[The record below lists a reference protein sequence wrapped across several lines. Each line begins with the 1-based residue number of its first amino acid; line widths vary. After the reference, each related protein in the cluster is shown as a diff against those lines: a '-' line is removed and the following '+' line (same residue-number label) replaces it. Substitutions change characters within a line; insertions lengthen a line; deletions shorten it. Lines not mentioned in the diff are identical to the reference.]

1 MKLIMEN
8 WRDYMEESQIC
19 ENHAYVTRVLG
30 ISLPVNESG
39 DTIIS
44 EELRRHILEEHVLLE
59 NFIKSV
65 AANLKKG
72 AGEMKNLLLAFYS
85 MAKDKTGSAVD
96 SWNKIIGRLI
106 NEHAEKLK
114 KALEAASG
122 LPKVGGAA
130 AKLLQKLNAALKA
143 FFGSDSSWKK
153 VIAGTSIAVGLVWIE
168 KKIGGLIDEIV
179 SAHDPRELAKGEILD
194 KIKKFLLESVT
205 KFFGEGFIANVMEHV
220 ADVKKWLGWIG
231 PLVGGASFVAA
242 AMARPALR
250 VNRPSSLK
258 PFMKK

>member
-1 MKLIMEN
+1 MEN

-44 EELRRHILEEHVLLE
+44 EELRRHILEEHMLLE

-72 AGEMKNLLLAFYS
+72 AGEMKNLLLAFYN
-85 MAKDKTGSAVD
+85 MAKDKTGSAIS
-96 SWNKIIGRLI
+96 SWNKIIMRLI
-106 NEHAEKLK
+106 NELAQKLK
-114 KALEAASG
+114 KALEIASD

-130 AKLLQKLNAALKA
+130 AKLLQKLNAAIKA
-143 FFGSDSSWKK
+143 FTGSDSSWKK
-153 VIAGTSIAVGLVWIE
+153 VIAGASIVVGLAWIKE
-168 KKIGGLIDEIV
+168 KIGELIDEIV
-179 SAHDPRELAKGEILD
+179 GAADPRQLAKGEILN
-194 KIKKFLLESVT
+194 KISKFLLGSVT
-205 KFFGEGFIANVMEHV
+205 KFFGEDFIANVMEHV

-231 PLVGGASFVAA
+231 PLVGGASFVASTLQRSA
-242 AMARPALR
+242 VR
-250 VNRPSSLK
+250 VNR
-258 PFMKK
+258 